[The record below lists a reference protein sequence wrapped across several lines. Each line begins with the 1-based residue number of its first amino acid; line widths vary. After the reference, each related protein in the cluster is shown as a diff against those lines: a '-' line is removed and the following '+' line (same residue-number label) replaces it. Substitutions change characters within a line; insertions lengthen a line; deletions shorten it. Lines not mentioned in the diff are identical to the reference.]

1 MDGGEGVETDV
12 ETQRPRLLLVDD
24 EPDILDFLER
34 ALRRRYEV
42 RRCSSAREALGELER
57 CGADVLLTDQ
67 MMPQRTGLEL
77 LAEVAERWPDTVRV
91 LISGFTEV
99 RQLADALAV
108 SRIHNFVLKPVDS
121 KGLIEA
127 LEVATTRR
135 SGATSPARGTRA
147 G

>member
-1 MDGGEGVETDV
+1 MENLVQTPL
-12 ETQRPRLLLVDD
+12 PRLLLVDD

-57 CGADVLLTDQ
+57 RSADVLLTDQ

-99 RQLADALAV
+99 RQLAEALAV

-121 KGLIEA
+121 QRLIEA
-127 LEVATTRR
+127 LEVATTRK
-135 SGATSPARGTRA
+135 SGSTSPVPGTRA